1 MVLSDVFSDEF
12 IARLNNLNEDGHV
25 SPNEE
30 VKGFIDVEKI
40 LGELGFQVHI
50 EQLMYGSGKIENTKI
65 YIDGSENKRRQRFSM
80 AHELGHAVQNVRYA
94 NRQDD
99 PNDYD
104 AFDRQDE
111 VFANAFASQFLMPKG
126 LVKQE
131 IRQAIDEKGL
141 DSRHLESGD
150 VEKIIRSVAQR
161 LKVSKMALKYRTD
174 NLGIFVP
181 AEGK

>member
-111 VFANAFASQFLMPKG
+111 VFANAFASQFLMPKL

-131 IRQAIDEKGL
+131 IHQVIEASGL
-141 DSRHLESGD
+141 DSHHLNLDQVSQ
-150 VEKIIRSVAQR
+150 IIKKVAKK
-161 LKVSKMALKYRTD
+161 LKVSEMALKYRTD